1 MCLTQCAGPTVPSH
15 PLLPHHLLDV
25 RLGSA
30 KPLFCD
36 AVELPVIEATAALG
50 AYTRRGERR
59 DAFDGMSVYT
69 LQDGHGVL
77 SYAENISPLASKLS
91 FHVKL
96 DHTGSRNARPSRGE
110 LKSTDVVTPMHGQ
123 LLQVLNVAHRGGGGT
138 RCAVQCNTPDSS
150 ALQKPT
156 TQTRRIATCTRPSH

>member
-1 MCLTQCAGPTVPSH
+1 M
-15 PLLPHHLLDV
+15 
-25 RLGSA
+25 
-30 KPLFCD
+30 
-36 AVELPVIEATAALG
+36 IEATAALG

-123 LLQVLNVAHRGGGGT
+123 LLQVLNVAHRGGGGYEM
-138 RCAVQCNTPDSS
+138 RCAMQYARQQRTAETHHPDAQDCYMHASVS
-150 ALQKPT
+150 LA
-156 TQTRRIATCTRPSH
+156 S